1 MLIKLKGNLGQRST
15 ESTLKTT
22 TLNFELNEVVLEP
35 KGYLTVELYLLER
48 LYSGFENHRFS
59 YAGIHKKYPSKVF
72 KSNFCILWDV
82 LKSKGNLSI
91 ETLNKRLVN
100 LG

>member
-1 MLIKLKGNLGQRST
+1 MLIKLKGNLGQGST

-48 LYSGFENHRFS
+48 LYLGFHMQEYTKSTRLKFS
-59 YAGIHKKYPSKVF
+59 NQIFVSCGMYSSLKV
-72 KSNFCILWDV
+72 I
-82 LKSKGNLSI
+82 
-91 ETLNKRLVN
+91 
-100 LG
+100 